1 MGKKIDLNRKRN
13 NLTHKNKNTRPIN
26 NNYED
31 NNNNP
36 NEENTDDKQQDSNN
50 ANSTATNTSRS
61 LLGINAMN
69 KLKNINN
76 SVSTKDKIKL
86 LTKNPAIKTM
96 KIKLILIGIGVFL
109 FVFIVLFLIAMFS
122 NETAQIATGGYYA
135 MKCPEVTV
143 IFTDKENNYEVTG
156 TKTYPLEEYV
166 AGVIAGEVAF
176 LGSLEVD
183 KTFAI
188 AARSYLFAN
197 ETDCTIESSDRKQ
210 VFRELTETA
219 TDKLALQAAEETKGK
234 VLLSD
239 NKLFSSQYDA
249 FACIAK
255 DDNYYTISQ
264 ANQKLPIDWVESKIN
279 PSSTPDWFV
288 CDGKENLRN
297 HHGNGIS
304 QYGSLY
310 LATELDYTYDQ
321 ILNFYLSEYNVTISS
336 GGITSIAGLEVKDTT
351 NSKPLK
357 ENLGQYLLNNGSSI
371 EEMNQFIYNNVE
383 EAGKGTRAG
392 VVTAAVS
399 FINYLYDNFN
409 VRIPYYWG
417 GEYQYYGV
425 NPNFGTEVEG
435 YCSDTTCYYY
445 LGFDCSGFVSWAI
458 KNGGYN
464 IGRYTTY
471 SFHDAF
477 SQNSCSIKD
486 ETCVGQPGDLI
497 NTRDS
502 HVQLI
507 VAVDGESQK
516 YIIAESTGSYGV
528 IMREYDMHKSMFLKD
543 TRILLMDDYY
553 NNSNNVDPNY

>member
-13 NLTHKNKNTRPIN
+13 NLTHKNKNTRPKN
-26 NNYED
+26 NNYEG
-31 NNNNP
+31 NNSDLDGENITD
-36 NEENTDDKQQDSNN
+36 EEQNKINAPATKTSNG
-50 ANSTATNTSRS
+50 
-61 LLGINAMN
+61 LFGINA
-69 KLKNINN
+69 INN
-76 SVSTKDKIKL
+76 SVSTKNKIKL
-86 LTKNPAIKTM
+86 LTKNPAIKAIKT
-96 KIKLILIGIGVFL
+96 KLILIGIGVSS
-109 FVFIVLFLIAMFS
+109 FVFIILFLMAMFG

-135 MKCPEVTV
+135 MTCPEVTV
-143 IFTDKENNYEVTG
+143 IFTDKENNYEITG
-156 TKTYPLEEYV
+156 SKTYPFEEYI
-166 AGVIAGEVAF
+166 AGVVAKEVGP
-176 LGSLEVD
+176 LVSLEVY

-188 AARSYLFAN
+188 AARSYFFAN
-197 ETDCTIESSDRKQ
+197 ETNCTIESSDRKQ
-210 VFRELTETA
+210 VFRELTETEA
-219 TDKLALQAAEETKGK
+219 DKLVIQAVEETKGK

-239 NKLFSSQYDA
+239 NQLFSTQYDA

-264 ANQKLPIDWVESKIN
+264 ANQKLPIEWIDSKIN
-279 PSSTPDWFV
+279 KESKPEWFI
-288 CDGKENLRN
+288 CNGKENLKE
-297 HHGNGIS
+297 HHGNGLS

-321 ILNFYLSEYNVTISS
+321 ILNYYLSEYDITISS

-351 NSKPLK
+351 NSEALK
-357 ENLGQYLLNNGSSI
+357 ENLSQYLLNNGSSI
-371 EEMNQFIYNNVE
+371 EEMNEFIYNSVE

-399 FINYLYDNFN
+399 LINYLYDNFN
-409 VRIPYYWG
+409 VHIPYYWNG
-417 GEYQYYGV
+417 KYQYYGV
-425 NPNFGTEVEG
+425 NPNFGEETKTS
-435 YCSDTTCYYY
+435 CSPTRCYYY
-445 LGFDCSGFVSWAI
+445 SGFDCSGFVSWAI

-464 IGRYTTY
+464 IGGHSTY
-471 SFHDAF
+471 DFHNNF

-507 VAVDGESQK
+507 VAVDEESQK

-553 NNSNNVDPNY
+553 NNPNNVDPNY

>member
-36 NEENTDDKQQDSNN
+36 NEENTDDKQQDSNK

-166 AGVIAGEVAF
+166 AGVVAKEVGP
-176 LGSLEVD
+176 LVSLEVY

-188 AARSYLFAN
+188 AARSYFFAN
-197 ETDCTIESSDRKQ
+197 ETNCTIESSDRKQ
-210 VFRELTETA
+210 VFRELTETEA
-219 TDKLALQAAEETKGK
+219 DKLVIQAVEETKGK

-239 NKLFSSQYDA
+239 NQLFSTQYDA

-264 ANQKLPIDWVESKIN
+264 ANQKLPIEWIDSKIN
-279 PSSTPDWFV
+279 KESKPEWFI
-288 CDGKENLRN
+288 CNGKENLKE
-297 HHGNGIS
+297 HHGNGLS

-310 LATELDYTYDQ
+310 LAAELDYTYDQ
-321 ILNFYLSEYNVTISS
+321 ILNYYLSEYDVTISS

-351 NSKPLK
+351 NSEALK
-357 ENLGQYLLNNGSSI
+357 ENLSQYLLNNGSSI
-371 EEMNQFIYNNVE
+371 EEMNEFIYNSVE

-399 FINYLYDNFN
+399 LINYLYDNFN
-409 VRIPYYWG
+409 VHIPYYWNG
-417 GEYQYYGV
+417 KYQYYGV
-425 NPNFGTEVEG
+425 NPNLGEETKTS
-435 YCSDTTCYYY
+435 CSPTRCYYY
-445 LGFDCSGFVSWAI
+445 SGFDCSGFVSWAI

-464 IGRYTTY
+464 IGGYSTY
-471 SFHDAF
+471 DFHNNF
-477 SQNSCSIKD
+477 SQNSCSITD

-507 VAVDGESQK
+507 VAVDEESQK

-553 NNSNNVDPNY
+553 NNPNNVDPNY

>member
-1 MGKKIDLNRKRN
+1 MGKKAKLDKDRN
-13 NLTHKNKNTRPIN
+13 KSKSNKKKHDKENHIQ
-26 NNYED
+26 
-31 NNNNP
+31 
-36 NEENTDDKQQDSNN
+36 NEENQELNEANN
-50 ANSTATNTSRS
+50 IQNDEYQIYDNSTKTKQKKDSTISKITKIIITRKMAKVILGFLIPLLPYIIGFLLLLLLISVIVTIIVGSRS
-61 LLGINAMN
+61 
-69 KLKNINN
+69 
-76 SVSTKDKIKL
+76 
-86 LTKNPAIKTM
+86 
-96 KIKLILIGIGVFL
+96 GV
-109 FVFIVLFLIAMFS
+109 
-122 NETAQIATGGYYA
+122 ATGGYYA

-166 AGVIAGEVAF
+166 AGVVAKEVGP
-176 LGSLEVD
+176 LVSLEVY

-188 AARSYLFAN
+188 AARSYFFAN
-197 ETDCTIESSDRKQ
+197 ETNCTIESSDRKQ
-210 VFRELTETA
+210 VFRELTETEA
-219 TDKLALQAAEETKGK
+219 DKLVIQAVEETKGK

-351 NSKPLK
+351 NSNPIMI
-357 ENLGQYLLNNGSSI
+357 NLEQYLLSNGSSI
-371 EEMNQFIYNNVE
+371 EEMNQFIYNSVE
-383 EAGKGTRAG
+383 ESGKGTRAG

-399 FINYLYDNFN
+399 LINYLYDNFN
-409 VRIPYYWG
+409 SHIPYFWG
-417 GEYQYYGV
+417 GSYQYYGV
-425 NPNFGTEVEG
+425 NPDFGTKSNPS
-435 YCSDTTCYYY
+435 CSDTTCYYY
-445 LGFDCSGFVSWAI
+445 LGLDCSGFVSWAI

-486 ETCVGQPGDLI
+486 KTCVGQPGDLI

-507 VAVDGESQK
+507 VAVDEESQK

-553 NNSNNVDPNY
+553 NNPNNVDPNY